1 MESPK
6 KTPPIVQ
13 AGAWL
18 LSVIVFAIGFW
29 HTHLGLK
36 EMRPFG
42 SEWGGL
48 AVAAIVL
55 LLILITYWYAVN
67 GRKMALIFYV
77 LGGIIFFVCNLN
89 YFYPS
94 YLSRKLVREEAAA
107 LNDTLQSYTNK
118 SKRLLSVIGFND
130 TDGSLR
136 DYTNMDEYKKSI
148 VDEIKKNG
156 QGPRSAGYLIK
167 FNEIVTRNKIPTIE
181 LTSKGNFSNKELA
194 QYYENMCNGR
204 MRAFI
209 ENTTAKGGAVSDANN
224 FILGINLFDSLNR
237 IYTPILLDSI
247 IPDNSELKLENIK
260 TNNQVIVL
268 QKLATGMDEA
278 SSKINEAS
286 KKKTINKSEDFI
298 LIGETKSQNLG
309 TIAHTV
315 ASIKD
320 RINKVDTWAI
330 IILCLFVDLIVPLA
344 IYLLLRKNGDEED
357 DVIFKEPT
365 KPETF

>member
-48 AVAAIVL
+48 AIAGIVL

-67 GRKMALIFYV
+67 GRKMALVFYV

-89 YFYPS
+89 YFYPA
-94 YLSRKLVREEAAA
+94 YLARQIVKEESIA
-107 LNDTLQSYTNK
+107 LNDTLQNYANQAKSLQNDAGFGNKTKELVDYENLKLLKKKIVLEIKDFKGWGPESSQSLVAFDKISNEYGFPVEKFSNAGTMTQLQLSEIYEKYLEGIIQKVLETLMIKSKDGGVQNALTFIRGVAELDSLQKSYTTVLK
-118 SKRLLSVIGFND
+118 
-130 TDGSLR
+130 
-136 DYTNMDEYKKSI
+136 
-148 VDEIKKNG
+148 
-156 QGPRSAGYLIK
+156 
-167 FNEIVTRNKIPTIE
+167 
-181 LTSKGNFSNKELA
+181 
-194 QYYENMCNGR
+194 
-204 MRAFI
+204 
-209 ENTTAKGGAVSDANN
+209 
-224 FILGINLFDSLNR
+224 
-237 IYTPILLDSI
+237 DSI
-247 IPDNSELKLENIK
+247 IPDNSDIKLEDVKNNPQINI
-260 TNNQVIVL
+260 L
-268 QKLATGMDEA
+268 QRVVTGINDAT
-278 SSKINEAS
+278 SKINKA
-286 KKKTINKSEDFI
+286 
-298 LIGETKSQNLG
+298 TKPDSFKFQVLEESPSRTLG
-309 TIAHTV
+309 RIANTFK
-315 ASIKD
+315 SIKD

-357 DVIFKEPT
+357 DDIFEQPT